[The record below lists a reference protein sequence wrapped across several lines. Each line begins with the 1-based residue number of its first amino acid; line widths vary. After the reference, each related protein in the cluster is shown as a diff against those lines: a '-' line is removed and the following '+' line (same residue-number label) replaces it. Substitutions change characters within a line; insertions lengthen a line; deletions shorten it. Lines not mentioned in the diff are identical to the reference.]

1 VLELIDFNALSGM
14 ISSIIFFKEEKKRR
28 GGKRMVW
35 VNNSL
40 TGTASLLSHVA
51 VVTCTPVPVSP
62 LLRILATFP
71 LGRDIPSETNPPLMA
86 YSEGS
91 SVEIWPPLCS
101 ADRSTLL

>member
-14 ISSIIFFKEEKKRR
+14 ISSIIFFKEGKKRR

-62 LLRILATFP
+62 LLTILATFP
-71 LGRDIPSETNPPLMA
+71 LGHDIPSETNPPLMA
-86 YSEGS
+86 T
-91 SVEIWPPLCS
+91 
-101 ADRSTLL
+101 AKDQA